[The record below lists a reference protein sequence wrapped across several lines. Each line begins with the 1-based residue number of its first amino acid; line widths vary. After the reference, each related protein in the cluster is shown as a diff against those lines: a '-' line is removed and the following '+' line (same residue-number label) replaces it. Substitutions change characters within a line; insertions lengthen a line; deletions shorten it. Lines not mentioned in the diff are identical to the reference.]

1 LRNELNVN
9 DQKEEQAK
17 EKAEKAVEEAE
28 DIRNAVAL
36 NPNERKELYANVKKV
51 SFFKKT
57 GDKKKDFVL
66 KKKSI

>member
-36 NPNERKELYANVKKV
+36 NPSERKELYANVKKV

-57 GDKKKDFVL
+57 GDKKKDFIL

>member
-57 GDKKKDFVL
+57 GDKKKDFIL